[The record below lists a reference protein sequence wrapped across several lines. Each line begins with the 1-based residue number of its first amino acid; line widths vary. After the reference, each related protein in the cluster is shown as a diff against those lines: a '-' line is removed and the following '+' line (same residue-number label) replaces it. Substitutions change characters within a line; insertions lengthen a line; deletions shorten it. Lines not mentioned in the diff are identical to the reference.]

1 MYLFNIN
8 TVEVFTQIESSNLW
22 SALIGAFVGFIF
34 SFFTTWFFT
43 NSDKNKQSEAIW
55 YAMRDEITTNYL
67 LSKVWLDYIEKE
79 LIKIKNHNQDIKF
92 KPYFQIYFF
101 NNIILNLPKE
111 LKNNHDLFHKIR
123 YISHELEACN
133 DIIKRIED
141 YKGPFSSSVD
151 MSIRVLNIESL
162 YNHLRNDLM
171 VIRDVIEEDYEK
183 LIVTDNKNGMN

>member
-1 MYLFNIN
+1 MYLTSLNA
-8 TVEVFTQIESSNLW
+8 VEVFSKIESSNLW
-22 SALIGAFVGFIF
+22 SVLIGAFVGFIF

-43 NSDKNKQSEAIW
+43 NSDKNKQSKAIW

-67 LSKVWLDYIEKE
+67 LSKVWLDYIENE
-79 LIKIKNHNQDIKF
+79 LIKIKNHKQDLKF
-92 KPYFQIYFF
+92 KPYFQITFF

-111 LKNNHDLFHKIR
+111 LKNNHYLFHKIR

-133 DIIKRIED
+133 DIIKRIDD
-141 YKGPFSSSVD
+141 YKGPFSAAVD
-151 MSIRVLNIESL
+151 ISTRVLNLETL

-183 LIVTDNKNGMN
+183 LVIVDKKKN